1 MNVSPLVLKS
11 KLSLGLWGETLVLRG
26 HVTSSL
32 SRKLTKSCRLKEY
45 TMKTTIHNT
54 KYKAQNQR

>member
-45 TMKTTIHNT
+45 AMKTTIHNT
-54 KYKAQNQR
+54 K

>member
-32 SRKLTKSCRLKEY
+32 SRKLTKTRSAALTPPPPCRW
-45 TMKTTIHNT
+45 
-54 KYKAQNQR
+54 